1 MNTSKLLEASIKW
14 FIDEDNVRA
23 VILIGSR
30 AQKGEIDR
38 LAGIDLD
45 LFVRDPDTLVE
56 ETGWLEVLEKPLLTH
71 LDYEEDL
78 VIWRGIFESGLLVA
92 LFIQPLTTL
101 AAIQEQL
108 PPYYLP
114 RYKVLVDK
122 DGQTTQFPKPVKDVS
137 APAQPTPETFRACLT
152 RFWLKVYF
160 TMKCLWRE
168 ELWRAKH
175 YAWQVK
181 QEFLQM
187 MGWYA
192 VVCDGRKGFITVE
205 GDQMETWVDTDTYAA
220 LRGTFGHFD
229 LSDSWRSL
237 KETISLFTQLAK
249 AVAAELSFDYPE
261 EQEMKFKALI
271 NELLANPSK

>member
-14 FIDEDNVRA
+14 FNDEDNVRA

-30 AQKGEIDR
+30 AQKEKTDR

-56 ETGWLEVLEKPLLTH
+56 ETGWLEVFKKPLLTH

-78 VIWRGIFESGLLVA
+78 VVWRGIFESGLLVA

-101 AAIQEQL
+101 TAIQEQL

-137 APAQPTPETFRACLT
+137 APAPTHPGNFPVLSHPLLAESLFHHEMSLA
-152 RFWLKVYF
+152 
-160 TMKCLWRE
+160 
-168 ELWRAKH
+168 
-175 YAWQVK
+175 
-181 QEFLQM
+181 
-187 MGWYA
+187 
-192 VVCDGRKGFITVE
+192 
-205 GDQMETWVDTDTYAA
+205 
-220 LRGTFGHFD
+220 RGT
-229 LSDSWRSL
+229 
-237 KETISLFTQLAK
+237 LARQT
-249 AVAAELSFDYPE
+249 L
-261 EQEMKFKALI
+261 
-271 NELLANPSK
+271 